1 MWMLLSLF
9 MISSCLFHNG
19 YCFQH
24 SGVNFCVVLKC
35 FKIYF
40 SKWVLTRQCLYFL
53 LAEVFCMK
61 FNRGCPFTNMSI
73 YSPSPN
79 PHLSLA
85 ILQARCAANLKI
97 SFVSMFYS
105 SFWDRLTS
113 GWLAQTQCSC
123 FLWLI
128 LQVIIWKWLM
138 KEQNEIDKLARYVK
152 NEETMMMIYK

>member
-24 SGVNFCVVLKC
+24 SGVNFYVVLKC

-40 SKWVLTRQCLYFL
+40 SIWVLTRQCLSFL

-73 YSPSPN
+73 YSQPQPPLVSGNSPSQMCCKFEN
-79 PHLSLA
+79 LICINVLQQFLSSD
-85 ILQARCAANLKI
+85 I
-97 SFVSMFYS
+97 MFMLPFTHIAS
-105 SFWDRLTS
+105 HNMEMIDDGTKRNR
-113 GWLAQTQCSC
+113 QTC
-123 FLWLI
+123 
-128 LQVIIWKWLM
+128 QVCQK
-138 KEQNEIDKLARYVK
+138 
-152 NEETMMMIYK
+152 